1 MGLRQNTMWG
11 ISGGNVYCAMNF
23 VHNRHLLPIANTHFI
38 MYSKEEKKMNYQQIG
53 KRIKEQRKCH
63 NISQQE
69 MANYLNFSYQ
79 HISNVER
86 GITGISLELLV
97 RISNLLQVSV
107 DYLLQDSLIQPY
119 QYEDLSLISNVE
131 TYLKQQ
137 QTELFELQNLLSK
150 TKQNSKK
157 EH

>member
-1 MGLRQNTMWG
+1 
-11 ISGGNVYCAMNF
+11 
-23 VHNRHLLPIANTHFI
+23 
-38 MYSKEEKKMNYQQIG
+38 MNYQQIG